1 MDTLEHPASLNPFQQ
16 FRQACAVLSETSR
29 AVLPAWYQD
38 ALDLDL
44 QFHIRVDGQS
54 VRTFF
59 YNRTT
64 KVWSE
69 GIPLT
74 EDIMLNE
81 ELTVAFAT
89 QLLKQVKDLKGTS
102 LGIVIHIAD
111 EFATAEL
118 KPELDNPG
126 DLNDLKEKAFHS
138 PAEILD
144 DSSVPESQ
152 ASWRVMPYPAEGSEV
167 IGTTVTISTRLE
179 EFICTLRTFGENK
192 NFPVVVQSLSAPL
205 VAIMGLSTIIQ
216 RDSEKPYVAILQ
228 YPWFTAMAFFNKHSD
243 IRLIRTL
250 QHRGMRRASNFRHA
264 LATTNASLEFVDPD
278 LYVIP
283 LAQEV
288 DANIA
293 EDLGKSFPES
303 IVETVA
309 FPVSESMPE
318 HLPEPEIS
326 VSEMPENTEGL
337 SHTFGVL
344 TTEKW
349 FLQDFL
355 PAAKDKLELY
365 PSRNE
370 MRLLRFLK
378 LARVAVFAIAI
389 LGIAWLAFSVFTVIR
404 RPEWAFNEN
413 EAKAVQQRMVNLT
426 QESQRLEYWNTML
439 EDRSKAW
446 CSMEAVARL
455 FPANSGLLLKNFG
468 HTVRPDSAP
477 GQATVGFVKEWTITG
492 MARDQALA
500 YLNSLNTREGISA
513 HFAEISKVTGNS
525 AYDPAPTTRTLVVNV
540 KTQENSAF
548 KQRPLEEIIDSDES
562 TYPYS
567 FNLVITQRFESAD
580 PLAINASKAP

>member
-1 MDTLEHPASLNPFQQ
+1 M
-16 FRQACAVLSETSR
+16 
-29 AVLPAWYQD
+29 
-38 ALDLDL
+38 
-44 QFHIRVDGQS
+44 
-54 VRTFF
+54 
-59 YNRTT
+59 
-64 KVWSE
+64 
-69 GIPLT
+69 
-74 EDIMLNE
+74 
-81 ELTVAFAT
+81 AFAA
-89 QLLKQVKDLKGTS
+89 QLLKQVKEQKGTS
-102 LGIVIHIAD
+102 LGVVIHIAD

-126 DLNDLKEKAFHS
+126 VLNDLREKAFQA

-167 IGTTVTISTRLE
+167 IGSTITISTRLE
-179 EFICTLRTFGENK
+179 NFISTLRTFGENK
-192 NFPVVVQSLSAPL
+192 NFPIVVQSLSAPL
-205 VAIMGLSTIIQ
+205 VAIMGLSSIV
-216 RDSEKPYVAILQ
+216 RKDSEKPYVAILQ
-228 YPWFTAMAFFNKHSD
+228 YPWFTVMAFFNRHSD

-278 LYVIP
+278 LYVVP

-288 DANIA
+288 DANIT
-293 EDLGKSFPES
+293 EDLRKSFPDS
-303 IVETVA
+303 TVEMAALPITA
-309 FPVSESMPE
+309 PMPE
-318 HLPEPEIS
+318 NVPELEIS
-326 VSEMPENTEGL
+326 VSDMPENTEGL
-337 SHTFGVL
+337 SYTFGVL
-344 TTEKW
+344 VTEKW

-355 PAAKDKLELY
+355 PAANTKLELY

-378 LARVAVFAIAI
+378 LARVAVFAIAV
-389 LGIAWLAFSVFTVIR
+389 LGVAWLAFSVFTVVR

-413 EAKAVQQRMVNLT
+413 EAKAVKQRMVSLT

-446 CSMEAVARL
+446 CSMEVVARL

-468 HTVRPDSAP
+468 HTVRPDTAP

-492 MARDQALA
+492 MARDNALA
-500 YLNSLNTREGISA
+500 YLNALNTREGISA
-513 HFAEISKVTGNS
+513 HFAEIAKITGNT

-540 KTQENSAF
+540 KTQENSSF
-548 KQRPLEEIIDSDES
+548 KQRPLEEIVDADES
-562 TYPYS
+562 TYPFS
-567 FNLVITQRFESAD
+567 FNLVITQRFEAAD